1 MPLTYSQ
8 NQLPRLAG
16 AFYLAIA
23 CAGGFSIGYVPQAIV
38 VAGDAA
44 TTASNLSAN
53 LGLFKL
59 GVLADIFV
67 LLCEVALTAIL
78 FVMFKTVSPVL
89 SSIAMIA
96 RAGMA
101 IVMGLNVLIWVM
113 PLTFLGDLSGRADHM
128 MMFFDA
134 HALGIF
140 VWQLFFGVHLLALGV
155 AILRSALAPAVLGW
169 GLFIGAFGY
178 LLQGIAKLMFVE
190 VAALNIVIIAL
201 LVIVTLAELSFAVWL
216 LIWGTKRVSTRIPRG
231 L

>member
-1 MPLTYSQ
+1 MTSTYPSH
-8 NQLPRLAG
+8 QLPRLAG

-23 CAGGFSIGYVPQAIV
+23 CVGGFSIGYVPQAIV
-38 VAGDAA
+38 VTGDAA
-44 TTASNLSAN
+44 TTATNLSAN

-67 LLCEVALTAIL
+67 ILFEVALTAIL
-78 FVMFKTVSPVL
+78 FVMFKKVSPVL
-89 SSIAMIA
+89 SSTAMIA

-113 PLTFLGDLSGRADHM
+113 PLTFLDDLSGRAAEM
-128 MMFFDA
+128 MMLFDA

-140 VWQLFFGVHLLALGV
+140 VWQLFFGVHLLALGA
-155 AILRSALAPAVLGW
+155 AILRSDLAPKLLGW

-178 LLQGIAKLMFVE
+178 LVQGIAKLMFVE
-190 VAALNIVIIAL
+190 IAALNYAIIGL

-216 LIWGTKRVSTRIPRG
+216 LIWGPKRFASAQR
-231 L
+231 